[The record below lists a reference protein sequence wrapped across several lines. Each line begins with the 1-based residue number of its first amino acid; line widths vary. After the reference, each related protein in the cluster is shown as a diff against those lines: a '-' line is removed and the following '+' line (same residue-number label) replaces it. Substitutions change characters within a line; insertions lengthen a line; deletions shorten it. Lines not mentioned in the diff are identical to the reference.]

1 LAHMLASFGA
11 NFSSAQQTNSNQ
23 SALIVGAHQSRPPSA
38 ACGRY
43 QGGPLARTQ
52 AGVNKGRQNNDAHGN
67 QAPWAIYSN
76 SDWKCSAIGRD
87 CCEREC
93 AHGGV
98 EKSGVS
104 QARASYAGGVPACGE
119 GRETHH
125 IIPSTGTTNSR
136 TDAQGNV
143 GATDARE
150 ADKAAGVHTGRVEE
164 GPSADSSPPPSS
176 NRTCGFPA
184 SGFPIT
190 FTV

>member
-1 LAHMLASFGA
+1 MHGLPPGCVTNGAGAQRARHLAHMLASFGA

-52 AGVNKGRQNNDAHGN
+52 AGVNKGRRNNDTHGN
-67 QAPWAIYSN
+67 QAPWAITE
-76 SDWKCSAIGRD
+76 KHRLEIPAIGRD
-87 CCEREC
+87 GCKREC
-93 AHGGV
+93 ALGGV

-136 TDAQGNV
+136 TDAKGSV

-150 ADKAAGVHTGRVEE
+150 ADKAAGV
-164 GPSADSSPPPSS
+164 
-176 NRTCGFPA
+176 N
-184 SGFPIT
+184 
-190 FTV
+190 